1 MDKSIRDA
9 QDSDSDII
17 AELIYSTESNPEDVW
32 GGSNKE
38 ENLELIK
45 YLIKNHDSRYSCR
58 FAKVAEYK
66 GEVAGV
72 LVLIPYNKLGT
83 SNIKTSVAILKRLKG
98 IKQKFKFIISEL
110 KFITV
115 KECDKGDLYIA
126 NIAVTEKAKGLHIGK
141 LLMEHAETLAKRSKY
156 SRCTL
161 LAKDAYVAE
170 FYKKIDYSL
179 IYNKKVFGNEIIKM
193 AKLI

>member
-17 AELIYSTESNPEDVW
+17 AELIYSTESNPEDIW
-32 GGSNKE
+32 GGNNKE

-72 LVLIPYNKLGT
+72 LVLIPYNKLEA
-83 SNIKTSVAILKRLKG
+83 SNIRTSVAILKKLKG
-98 IKQKFKFIISEL
+98 IKQKFKFLVSEL
-110 KFITV
+110 KFITI
-115 KECDKGDLYIA
+115 KECDRGDLYIA
-126 NIAVTEKAKGLHIGK
+126 NIAVSEKVKGLHIGK
-141 LLMEHAETLAKRSKY
+141 FLMEHAESLAKTNKY

-161 LAKDAYVAE
+161 LAKDEYVAE
-170 FYKKIDYSL
+170 FYKKIDYRL
-179 IYNKKVFGNEIIKM
+179 IYSKKVCGNKIIKM
-193 AKLI
+193 AKVI